1 MEKTI
6 AKNAVFNMVYKAL
19 SVIFPLVIV
28 SYASRKLGANGIGE
42 VSSAQNIVTY
52 FTMFAAL
59 GIPSYGVR
67 AIAQSR
73 KDKEKCNKTFTEL
86 FIVNL
91 CSTCVCTLLYFI
103 LLKIISIQTGILNY
117 IFAILIVFNIF
128 NVEWVYEG
136 FEKYQYI
143 AIRSFAVKGIS
154 MLLLFM
160 FVKDA
165 FDIVPYT
172 LIVCFGTVGNYFWNI
187 VSLHKYVKF
196 RFSLLDVK
204 KHLKVII
211 TFFGSVI
218 AIELYSLIDITML
231 SYVTSSNVVGYYS
244 NATKIVKML
253 ANTITGIG
261 AVMLPRLS
269 MCFIEG
275 KFDDIKGIVNNFFNA
290 TLTLAFPAAVGI
302 ALVSREIVLL
312 LFGSEFVPA
321 IPTIMVLSPLII
333 LMPLSG
339 GIFGQLLLTSGNEKK
354 YLLCVSAGAILNCIL
369 NYFFI
374 PVWRH
379 NGAALAS
386 VITEALVNLCMI
398 IFSLKFI
405 KIEIDKKEIIKTIL
419 ASTVMLVTLINI
431 NILLNDCSVMISLIV
446 KIVSAVSVYFLAL
459 YFVKQKLICG
469 LVKRIFPFLHKILDK
484 IV

>member
-143 AIRSFAVKGIS
+143 AIRSFVVKGIS

-160 FVKDA
+160 
-165 FDIVPYT
+165 Y
-172 LIVCFGTVGNYFWNI
+172 
-187 VSLHKYVKF
+187 
-196 RFSLLDVK
+196 
-204 KHLKVII
+204 
-211 TFFGSVI
+211 
-218 AIELYSLIDITML
+218 
-231 SYVTSSNVVGYYS
+231 
-244 NATKIVKML
+244 
-253 ANTITGIG
+253 
-261 AVMLPRLS
+261 
-269 MCFIEG
+269 
-275 KFDDIKGIVNNFFNA
+275 
-290 TLTLAFPAAVGI
+290 
-302 ALVSREIVLL
+302 
-312 LFGSEFVPA
+312 
-321 IPTIMVLSPLII
+321 
-333 LMPLSG
+333 
-339 GIFGQLLLTSGNEKK
+339 
-354 YLLCVSAGAILNCIL
+354 
-369 NYFFI
+369 
-374 PVWRH
+374 
-379 NGAALAS
+379 
-386 VITEALVNLCMI
+386 
-398 IFSLKFI
+398 
-405 KIEIDKKEIIKTIL
+405 
-419 ASTVMLVTLINI
+419 
-431 NILLNDCSVMISLIV
+431 
-446 KIVSAVSVYFLAL
+446 
-459 YFVKQKLICG
+459 
-469 LVKRIFPFLHKILDK
+469 
-484 IV
+484 

>member
-1 MEKTI
+1 MEKSI
-6 AKNAVFNMVYKAL
+6 AKNAVFNMSYKAL

-42 VSSAQNIVTY
+42 VSSAQNLVTY

-73 KDKEKCNKTFTEL
+73 KDREKCNKTFTEL

-103 LLKIISIQTGILNY
+103 LLQFMHLQVGILNY

-154 MLLLFM
+154 MILLFL

-165 FDIVPYT
+165 SDIVAYT
-172 LIVCFGTVGNYFWNI
+172 LIVCFGTVGNSFWNI
-187 VSLHKYVKF
+187 VSLRKF
-196 RFSLLDVK
+196 VQLRVASLDVK
-204 KHLKVII
+204 KHLKVIF

-231 SYVTSSNVVGYYS
+231 TYTTSSNIVGYYS

-269 MCFIEG
+269 LCFLERR
-275 KFDDIKGIVNNFFNA
+275 FDDIKGIVKNFFNA
-290 TLTLAFPAAVGI
+290 TLTLAFPATVGI
-302 ALVSREIVLL
+302 ALVSKEIVLL
-312 LFGSEFVPA
+312 LFGGEFVSS
-321 IPTIMVLSPLII
+321 IPTIMILSPLIV

-339 GIFGQLLLTSGNEKK
+339 GVFGQLLLTSENEKK
-354 YLLCVSAGAILNCIL
+354 YLICVSVGAVFNCIL

-374 PVWRH
+374 SLWQH

-386 VITEALVNLCMI
+386 VITEVLVNLIMI
-398 IFSLKFI
+398 IFSFKII
-405 KIEIDKKEIIKTIL
+405 KIEIDKKEIIKTIFATTIML
-419 ASTVMLVTLINI
+419 AVLMILNIFMIDCSEIYALISKIIVAVTVYFSVLCITKQKFMGRLIE
-431 NILLNDCSVMISLIV
+431 NILRKKN
-446 KIVSAVSVYFLAL
+446 K
-459 YFVKQKLICG
+459 KW
-469 LVKRIFPFLHKILDK
+469 
-484 IV
+484 

>member
-1 MEKTI
+1 MEKSI
-6 AKNAVFNMVYKAL
+6 AKNAVFNMLYKAL

-28 SYASRKLGANGIGE
+28 SYASRKLGANGIGK
-42 VSSAQNIVTY
+42 VSSAQNLVTY

-73 KDKEKCNKTFTEL
+73 KDKEKCNKTFTQL
-86 FIVNL
+86 FIINL
-91 CSTCVCTLLYFI
+91 CSTCICTLLYFI
-103 LLKIISIQTGILNY
+103 LLKFMSIQVGILNY

-143 AIRSFAVKGIS
+143 AIRSFVVKGVS

-160 FVKDA
+160 FVKNSS
-165 FDIVPYT
+165 DIVPYT
-172 LIVCFGTVGNYFWNI
+172 LIVCFGTVGNYFWNV
-187 VSLHKYVKF
+187 VSLRKYVQL
-196 RFSLLDVK
+196 RFGLLDVK

-231 SYVTSSNVVGYYS
+231 TYVTSSNVVGYYS
-244 NATKIVKML
+244 NATKIVRML

-269 MCFIEG
+269 MCFMER
-275 KFDDIKGIVNNFFNA
+275 KFDDIKGIVKNFFNA
-290 TLTLAFPAAVGI
+290 TLTLALPAAVGV

-312 LFGSEFVPA
+312 LFGSEFAPA
-321 IPTIMVLSPLII
+321 IPTIMILSPLII

-339 GIFGQLLLTSGNEKK
+339 GIFGQLLLTSENEKK
-354 YLLCVSAGAILNCIL
+354 YLLCVSAGAVLNCIL

-374 PVWRH
+374 PVGQH

-386 VITEALVNLCMI
+386 IIAEVLVNLCMI
-398 IFSLKFI
+398 IFSLKII
-405 KIEIDKKEIIKTIL
+405 KIEIDKKEIIKTIF
-419 ASTVMLVTLINI
+419 ATIVMLVVLIII
-431 NILLNDCSVMISLIV
+431 NILMNECSVMISLIV
-446 KIVSAVSVYFLAL
+446 KIVVAVSVYFFIL
-459 YFVKQKLICG
+459 YVAKQKFICG
-469 LVKRIFPFLHKILDK
+469 LVKKFFTFA
-484 IV
+484 